1 VVPQRAALD
10 DFLRQYFLHVH
21 PMLPILNEKDFWLS
35 YNSVDNDVE
44 YEMPMLVL
52 QGILFISSGV
62 RGSIEKTE
70 IMLTGIVCF
79 VGND

>member
-1 VVPQRAALD
+1 MPQRAALD

-35 YNSVDNDVE
+35 YNSVEGDVE

-52 QGILFISSGV
+52 QGVLFISSGV
-62 RGSIEKTE
+62 SMTSHPQHA
-70 IMLTGIVCF
+70 VY
-79 VGND
+79 